1 MVAEENIRFLSL
13 TVLFFVKKKWCN
25 KLKLLIT
32 LKCITFWLVFVKE
45 HLQLFSFTLL
55 RLQDNDRVYYRLQ
68 NRLCVFPFFQFWLWV
83 SLRPKPDFGIRNQ
96 NSGPILVSVSE
107 PIFFSETFFFKL
119 FSFFHKRENKPRSS
133 KIIQKYLIF
142 GRKFGFRGPFMMA
155 INTSCFG

>member
-1 MVAEENIRFLSL
+1 MNWIIANEMVAEENIRFLSL

-107 PIFFSETFFFKL
+107 PIFFSETFFL
-119 FSFFHKRENKPRSS
+119 NFSHFFTNV
-133 KIIQKYLIF
+133 KINPDLQK
-142 GRKFGFRGPFMMA
+142 
-155 INTSCFG
+155 